1 MSPRDPFDELKQA
14 RVSINPVSDET
25 RDAHLLA
32 IAGELASR
40 TVVPLRQRASTAL
53 RWAAAALVILG
64 VLVPSA
70 VVVAAD
76 SLPGDLLYSVK
87 RAAEPL
93 LAVFDDEVVARHR
106 IDEVVSLRDQERPSD
121 RALEDATR
129 AVDDLPLDS
138 PLRNQLTDLSATATT
153 TTNEPPVART
163 TTLPS
168 TTLVSDEPTDRTTTS
183 PSISTTTSTQPPT
196 DRTATTIAGD
206 TRTDR

>member
-14 RVSINPVSDET
+14 RVSIDPISDET
-25 RDAHLLA
+25 RTAHLLA
-32 IAGELASR
+32 IGEALASR
-40 TVVPLRQRASTAL
+40 TVVPLRQRAFTAL

-64 VLVPSA
+64 VLIPTA

-76 SLPGDLLYSVK
+76 SLPGDLLYPVK

-138 PLRNQLTDLSATATT
+138 PLRDQLTDLSATATT
-153 TTNEPPVART
+153 TTEPPTART

-183 PSISTTTSTQPPT
+183 PSTSTTTSTQPST
-196 DRTATTIAGD
+196 DRTTTTIAGD
-206 TRTDR
+206 TKTDR